1 MRKNVLPFVPFSG
14 NENLYVVKLFRES
27 KVKFLRT
34 DKQMKLNEIKGI
46 GEKTEKLFYKAG
58 VNRVEDLLAY
68 YPRYYDIFEEP
79 VLVRNLECDRTQA
92 VRASVVRE
100 VTIKKI
106 RNLQVVNGYLR
117 DDEGN
122 AIKATWFNAPYLKNK
137 LTMGSMFVFRGFVKE
152 NHGSFTI
159 EQPKIFSL
167 REYKLKMGEMQ
178 PVYPLVSGLT
188 NNVVQKS
195 VKQAFSLVR
204 PKELLPLSVRERYGL
219 EEVCTAIRDIHYPT
233 DKVRLQKARRRL
245 IFEEFFKFIYNLR
258 SLKESNEE
266 LENEHILVEPEEV
279 RKLINSLPYQLTD
292 AQKRTWEEI
301 KSDIASKKTMNR
313 LIQGDVGSG
322 KTIIAIF
329 ALITAAFNDGQGAM
343 MAPTEVLARQHYEN
357 IKELLEKNKMNVKP
371 VILVG
376 SMTAKEK
383 REVYALIESGE
394 ADIIIG
400 THALIQEKVNY
411 RNLVLVVTDEQH
423 RFGVRQREAMSA
435 KGSNPHIMV
444 MSATPIPRTLAIIMY
459 GDLDISVIDELPA
472 NRLPIA
478 NCVVGTDYRPN
489 AYDFMQK
496 QIAKGRQVYVIC
508 PTVEYSEAVEGEN
521 VIEYAEKLKRI
532 MPVSIH
538 IEYLHGRMKGA
549 EKNEI
554 INRFANNEVQILVST
569 TVVEVGVN
577 VPNATVMM
585 VENAER
591 FGLAQLHQLRG
602 RVGRGEFQSYC
613 IFINGS
619 GKKDA
624 SKRLEILCQ
633 SNDGFFVA
641 NEDLR
646 LRGPGDF
653 FGVRQSGDFEFKLG
667 DIMNDAN
674 ILKEASQA
682 VDLLES
688 GELEI
693 TEEEHKII
701 MENNVESINI

>member
-1 MRKNVLPFVPFSG
+1 MDLN
-14 NENLYVVKLFRES
+14 NL
-27 KVKFLRT
+27 
-34 DKQMKLNEIKGI
+34 KGI

-58 VNRVEDLLAY
+58 VEKVNDLLRY
-68 YPRYYDIFEEP
+68 YPRYYDVFEEP
-79 VLVRNLECDRTQA
+79 VLIRDLECDRTQA
-92 VRASVVRE
+92 IKGTVVRE
-100 VTIKKI
+100 VSVKRV
-106 RNLQVVNGYLR
+106 RNLQVVTGYLR
-117 DDEGN
+117 DERGD
-122 AIKATWFNAPYLKNK
+122 AIKATWFNSPYLKGK
-137 LTMGSMFVFRGFVKE
+137 LTIGSTFIFRGFVKE
-152 NHGSFTI
+152 NYSNFSI
-159 EQPKIFSL
+159 EQPKIFGIA
-167 REYKLKMGEMQ
+167 EYNKKKGEMQ

-188 NNVVQKS
+188 NNMVQKA
-195 VKQAFSLVR
+195 VKQALKLV
-204 PKELLPLSVRERYGL
+204 ETEEFLPEKIRNKYGL
-219 EEVCTAIRDIHYPT
+219 EGLQQAIEHIHYPT
-233 DKVRLQKARRRL
+233 DKNQLYSARKRL
-245 IFEEFFKFIYNLR
+245 IFDEFFMFIYNIR
-258 SLKESNEE
+258 NLKDKNTEIHNR
-266 LENEHILVEPEEV
+266 HILEEPKEV
-279 RKLINSLPYQLTD
+279 KTLINNLPYELTN

-301 KSDIASKKTMNR
+301 KRDISSTKVMNR

-322 KTIIAIF
+322 KTIIAFF
-329 ALITAAFNDGQGAM
+329 ALITAALNNGQGAM
-343 MAPTEVLARQHYEN
+343 MAPTEVLARQHYDNLIEL
-357 IKELLEKNKMNVKP
+357 IKEHNINVNP
-371 VILVG
+371 VVLVG

-383 REVYALIESGE
+383 REAYKVIESGD

-411 RNLVLVVTDEQH
+411 NNLTMVVTDEQH
-423 RFGVRQREAMSA
+423 RFGVRQREAISE
-435 KGSNPHIMV
+435 KGEHPHIMV

-489 AYDFMQK
+489 AYDFMTK

-532 MPVSIH
+532 MPVSVN
-538 IEYLHGRMKGA
+538 IEFLHGRMKPA

-554 INRFANNEVQILVST
+554 MDRFANNQIQILVST

-602 RVGRGEFQSYC
+602 RVGRGKYQSYC

-619 GKKDA
+619 GKKEA
-624 SKRLEILCQ
+624 LERLNILCK
-633 SNDGFFVA
+633 SNDGFLIA
-641 NEDLR
+641 NEDLK

-653 FGVRQSGDFEFKLG
+653 FGVRQSGDFEFRLG

-674 ILKEASQA
+674 ILKQASEA
-682 VDLLES
+682 V
-688 GELEI
+688 ELILNEEVEI
-693 TEEEHKII
+693 SDKQCKII
-701 MENNVESINI
+701 IEYENVSINI

>member
-1 MRKNVLPFVPFSG
+1 MDLN
-14 NENLYVVKLFRES
+14 NL
-27 KVKFLRT
+27 
-34 DKQMKLNEIKGI
+34 KGI

-58 VNRVEDLLAY
+58 IEKVNDLLRY
-68 YPRYYDIFEEP
+68 YPRYYDVFEEP
-79 VLVRNLECDRTQA
+79 VLIRDLECDRTQA
-92 VRASVVRE
+92 IKGTVVRE
-100 VTIKKI
+100 VSIKRV
-106 RNLQVVNGYLR
+106 RNLQVVTGYLR
-117 DDEGN
+117 DERGD
-122 AIKATWFNAPYLKNK
+122 AIKATWFNSPYLKGK
-137 LTMGSMFVFRGFVKE
+137 LAIGSTFIFRGFVKE
-152 NHGSFTI
+152 NYSNFSI
-159 EQPKIFSL
+159 EQPKIFGIA
-167 REYKLKMGEMQ
+167 EYNKKKGEMQ

-188 NNVVQKS
+188 NNMVQKA
-195 VKQAFSLVR
+195 VKQALKLV
-204 PKELLPLSVRERYGL
+204 ETEEFLPEKIRNKYGL
-219 EEVCTAIRDIHYPT
+219 EGLQQAIEHIHYPT
-233 DKVRLQKARRRL
+233 DKNQLYSARKRL
-245 IFEEFFKFIYNLR
+245 IFDEFFMFIYNIR
-258 SLKESNEE
+258 NLKDKNTEIHNR
-266 LENEHILVEPEEV
+266 HILEEPKEV
-279 RKLINSLPYQLTD
+279 KTLINDLPYELTN

-301 KSDIASKKTMNR
+301 KRDISSTKVMNR

-322 KTIIAIF
+322 KTIIAFF
-329 ALITAAFNDGQGAM
+329 ALITAALNNGQGAM
-343 MAPTEVLARQHYEN
+343 MAPTEVLARQHYDNLIEL
-357 IKELLEKNKMNVKP
+357 IKEHNINVNP
-371 VILVG
+371 VVLVG

-383 REVYALIESGE
+383 REAYKVIESGD

-411 RNLVLVVTDEQH
+411 NNLTMVVTDEQH
-423 RFGVRQREAMSA
+423 RFGVRQREAISE
-435 KGSNPHIMV
+435 KGEHPHIMV

-489 AYDFMQK
+489 AYDFMTK

-532 MPVSIH
+532 MPVSVN
-538 IEYLHGRMKGA
+538 IEFLHGRMKPA

-554 INRFANNEVQILVST
+554 MDRFANNQIQILVST

-602 RVGRGEFQSYC
+602 RVGRGKYQSYC

-619 GKKDA
+619 GKKEA
-624 SKRLEILCQ
+624 LERLNILCK
-633 SNDGFFVA
+633 SNDGFLIA
-641 NEDLR
+641 NEDLK

-653 FGVRQSGDFEFKLG
+653 FGVRQSGDFEFRLG

-674 ILKEASQA
+674 ILKQASEAA
-682 VDLLES
+682 
-688 GELEI
+688 ELILNEEVEI
-693 TEEEHKII
+693 SDKQRKII
-701 MENNVESINI
+701 IEYENDSINI

>member
-1 MRKNVLPFVPFSG
+1 MDLN
-14 NENLYVVKLFRES
+14 NL
-27 KVKFLRT
+27 
-34 DKQMKLNEIKGI
+34 KGI

-58 VNRVEDLLAY
+58 IEKVNDLLRY
-68 YPRYYDIFEEP
+68 YPRYYDVFEEP
-79 VLVRNLECDRTQA
+79 VLIRNLECDRTQA
-92 VRASVVRE
+92 IKGTVVRE
-100 VTIKKI
+100 VSVKRV
-106 RNLQVVNGYLR
+106 RNLQVVTGYLR
-117 DDEGN
+117 DERGD
-122 AIKATWFNAPYLKNK
+122 AIKATWFNSPYLKGK
-137 LTMGSMFVFRGFVKE
+137 LTIGSTFIFRGFVKE
-152 NHGSFTI
+152 NYSNFSI
-159 EQPKIFSL
+159 EQPKIFGIA
-167 REYKLKMGEMQ
+167 EYNKKKGEMQ

-188 NNVVQKS
+188 NNMVQKA
-195 VKQAFSLVR
+195 VKQALKLV
-204 PKELLPLSVRERYGL
+204 ETEEFLPEKIRNKYGL
-219 EEVCTAIRDIHYPT
+219 EGLQQAIEHIHYPT
-233 DKVRLQKARRRL
+233 DKNQLYSARKRL
-245 IFEEFFKFIYNLR
+245 IFDEFFMFIYNIR
-258 SLKESNEE
+258 NLKDKNTEIHNR
-266 LENEHILVEPEEV
+266 HILEEPKEV
-279 RKLINSLPYQLTD
+279 KTLINNLPYELTN

-301 KSDIASKKTMNR
+301 KRDISSTKVMNR

-322 KTIIAIF
+322 KTIIAFF
-329 ALITAAFNDGQGAM
+329 ALITAALNNGQGAM
-343 MAPTEVLARQHYEN
+343 MAPTEVLARQHYDNLIEL
-357 IKELLEKNKMNVKP
+357 IKEHNINVNP
-371 VILVG
+371 VVLVG

-383 REVYALIESGE
+383 REAYKVIESGD

-411 RNLVLVVTDEQH
+411 NNLTMVVTDEQH
-423 RFGVRQREAMSA
+423 RFGVRQREAISE
-435 KGSNPHIMV
+435 KGEHPHIMV

-489 AYDFMQK
+489 AYDFMTK

-532 MPVSIH
+532 MPVSVN
-538 IEYLHGRMKGA
+538 IEFLHGRMKPA

-554 INRFANNEVQILVST
+554 MDRFANNQIQILVST

-602 RVGRGEFQSYC
+602 RVGRGKYQSYC

-619 GKKDA
+619 GKKEA
-624 SKRLEILCQ
+624 LERLNILCK
-633 SNDGFFVA
+633 SNDGFLIA
-641 NEDLR
+641 NEDLK

-653 FGVRQSGDFEFKLG
+653 FGVRQSGDFEFRLG

-674 ILKEASQA
+674 ILKQASEA
-682 VDLLES
+682 V
-688 GELEI
+688 ELILNEEVEI
-693 TEEEHKII
+693 SDKQRKII
-701 MENNVESINI
+701 IEYENDSINI

>member
-1 MRKNVLPFVPFSG
+1 MDLN
-14 NENLYVVKLFRES
+14 NL
-27 KVKFLRT
+27 
-34 DKQMKLNEIKGI
+34 KGI

-58 VNRVEDLLAY
+58 IEKVNDLLRY
-68 YPRYYDIFEEP
+68 YPRYYDVFEEP
-79 VLVRNLECDRTQA
+79 VLIRDLECDRTQA
-92 VRASVVRE
+92 IKGTVVRE
-100 VTIKKI
+100 VSVKRV
-106 RNLQVVNGYLR
+106 RNLQVVTGYLR
-117 DDEGN
+117 DERGD
-122 AIKATWFNAPYLKNK
+122 AIKATWFNSPYLKGK
-137 LTMGSMFVFRGFVKE
+137 LTIGSTFIFRGFVKE
-152 NHGSFTI
+152 NYSNFSI
-159 EQPKIFSL
+159 EQPKIFGIA
-167 REYKLKMGEMQ
+167 EYNKKKGEMQ

-188 NNVVQKS
+188 NNMVQKA
-195 VKQAFSLVR
+195 VKQAFKLV
-204 PKELLPLSVRERYGL
+204 ETEEFLPEKIRNKYGL
-219 EEVCTAIRDIHYPT
+219 EGLQQAIEHIHYPT
-233 DKVRLQKARRRL
+233 DKNQLYSARKRL
-245 IFEEFFKFIYNLR
+245 IFDEFFMFIYNIR
-258 SLKESNEE
+258 NLKDKNTEIHNR
-266 LENEHILVEPEEV
+266 HILEEPKEV
-279 RKLINSLPYQLTD
+279 KTLINDLPYELTN

-301 KSDIASKKTMNR
+301 KRDISSTKVMNR

-322 KTIIAIF
+322 KTIIAFF
-329 ALITAAFNDGQGAM
+329 ALITAALNNGQGAM
-343 MAPTEVLARQHYEN
+343 MAPTEVLARQHYDNLIEL
-357 IKELLEKNKMNVKP
+357 IKEHNINVNP
-371 VILVG
+371 VVLVG

-383 REVYALIESGE
+383 REAYKVIESGD

-411 RNLVLVVTDEQH
+411 NNLTMVVTDEQH
-423 RFGVRQREAMSA
+423 RFGVRQREAISE
-435 KGSNPHIMV
+435 KGEHPHIMV

-489 AYDFMQK
+489 AYDFMTK

-532 MPVSIH
+532 MPVSVN
-538 IEYLHGRMKGA
+538 IEFLHGRMKPA

-554 INRFANNEVQILVST
+554 MDRFANNQIQILVST

-602 RVGRGEFQSYC
+602 RVGRGKYQSYC

-619 GKKDA
+619 GKKEA
-624 SKRLEILCQ
+624 LERLNILCK
-633 SNDGFFVA
+633 SNDGFLIA
-641 NEDLR
+641 NEDLK

-653 FGVRQSGDFEFKLG
+653 FGVRQSGDFEFRLG

-674 ILKEASQA
+674 ILKQASEA
-682 VDLLES
+682 V
-688 GELEI
+688 ELILNEEVEI
-693 TEEEHKII
+693 SDKQCKII
-701 MENNVESINI
+701 IEYENDSINI

>member
-1 MRKNVLPFVPFSG
+1 MDLN
-14 NENLYVVKLFRES
+14 NL
-27 KVKFLRT
+27 
-34 DKQMKLNEIKGI
+34 KGI

-58 VNRVEDLLAY
+58 VEKVNDLLRY
-68 YPRYYDIFEEP
+68 YPRYYDVFEEP
-79 VLVRNLECDRTQA
+79 VLIRDLECDRTQA
-92 VRASVVRE
+92 IKGTVVRE
-100 VTIKKI
+100 VSVKRV
-106 RNLQVVNGYLR
+106 RNLQVVTGYLR
-117 DDEGN
+117 DERGD
-122 AIKATWFNAPYLKNK
+122 AIKATWFNSPYLKGK
-137 LTMGSMFVFRGFVKE
+137 LTIGSTFIFRGFVKE
-152 NHGSFTI
+152 NYSNFSI
-159 EQPKIFSL
+159 EQPKIFGIA
-167 REYKLKMGEMQ
+167 EYNKKKGEMQ

-188 NNVVQKS
+188 NNMVQKA
-195 VKQAFSLVR
+195 VKQALKLV
-204 PKELLPLSVRERYGL
+204 ETEEFLPEKIRNKYGL
-219 EEVCTAIRDIHYPT
+219 EGLQQAIEHIHYPT
-233 DKVRLQKARRRL
+233 DKNQLYSARKRL
-245 IFEEFFKFIYNLR
+245 IFDEFFMFIYNIR
-258 SLKESNEE
+258 NLKDKNTEIHNR
-266 LENEHILVEPEEV
+266 HILVEPKEV
-279 RKLINSLPYQLTD
+279 KTLINNLPYELTN

-301 KSDIASKKTMNR
+301 KRDISSTKVMNR

-322 KTIIAIF
+322 KTIIAFF
-329 ALITAAFNDGQGAM
+329 ALITAALNNGQGAM
-343 MAPTEVLARQHYEN
+343 MAPTEVLARQHYDNLIEL
-357 IKELLEKNKMNVKP
+357 IKEHNINVNP
-371 VILVG
+371 VVLVG

-383 REVYALIESGE
+383 RDAYKVIKSGD

-411 RNLVLVVTDEQH
+411 NNLTLVVTDEQH
-423 RFGVRQREAMSA
+423 RFGVRQREAISE
-435 KGSNPHIMV
+435 KGEHPHIMV

-489 AYDFMQK
+489 AYDFMTK

-532 MPVSIH
+532 MPVSVN
-538 IEYLHGRMKGA
+538 IEFLHGRMKPA

-554 INRFANNEVQILVST
+554 MDRFANNQIQILVST

-602 RVGRGEFQSYC
+602 RVGRGKYQSYC

-619 GKKDA
+619 GKKEA
-624 SKRLEILCQ
+624 LERLNILCK
-633 SNDGFFVA
+633 SNDGFLIA
-641 NEDLR
+641 NEDLK

-653 FGVRQSGDFEFKLG
+653 FGVRQSGDFEFRLG

-674 ILKEASQA
+674 ILKQASEA
-682 VDLLES
+682 V
-688 GELEI
+688 ELILNEEVEI
-693 TEEEHKII
+693 SDKQRKII
-701 MENNVESINI
+701 IEYENDSINI

>member
-1 MRKNVLPFVPFSG
+1 MDLN
-14 NENLYVVKLFRES
+14 NL
-27 KVKFLRT
+27 
-34 DKQMKLNEIKGI
+34 KGI

-58 VNRVEDLLAY
+58 IEKVNDLLRY
-68 YPRYYDIFEEP
+68 YPRYYDVFEEP
-79 VLVRNLECDRTQA
+79 VLIRDLECDRTQA
-92 VRASVVRE
+92 IKGTVVRE
-100 VTIKKI
+100 VSVKRV
-106 RNLQVVNGYLR
+106 RNLQVVTGYLR
-117 DDEGN
+117 DERGD
-122 AIKATWFNAPYLKNK
+122 AIKATWFNSPYLKGK
-137 LTMGSMFVFRGFVKE
+137 LTIGSTFIFRGFVKE
-152 NHGSFTI
+152 NYSNFSI
-159 EQPKIFSL
+159 EQPKIFGIA
-167 REYKLKMGEMQ
+167 EYNKKKGEMQ

-188 NNVVQKS
+188 NNMVQKA
-195 VKQAFSLVR
+195 VKQALKLV
-204 PKELLPLSVRERYGL
+204 ETEEFLPEKIRNKYGL
-219 EEVCTAIRDIHYPT
+219 EGLQQAIEHIHYPT
-233 DKVRLQKARRRL
+233 DKNQLYSARKRL
-245 IFEEFFKFIYNLR
+245 IFDEFFMFIYNIR
-258 SLKESNEE
+258 NLKDKNTEIHNR
-266 LENEHILVEPEEV
+266 HILEEPKEV
-279 RKLINSLPYQLTD
+279 KTLINDLPYELTN

-301 KSDIASKKTMNR
+301 KRDISSTKVMNR

-322 KTIIAIF
+322 KTIIAFF
-329 ALITAAFNDGQGAM
+329 ALITAALNNGQGAM
-343 MAPTEVLARQHYEN
+343 MAPTEVLARQHYDNLIEL
-357 IKELLEKNKMNVKP
+357 IKEHNINVNP
-371 VILVG
+371 VVLVG

-383 REVYALIESGE
+383 REAYKVIESGD

-411 RNLVLVVTDEQH
+411 NNLTMVVTDEQH
-423 RFGVRQREAMSA
+423 RFGVRQREAISE
-435 KGSNPHIMV
+435 KGEHPHIMV

-489 AYDFMQK
+489 AYDFMTK

-532 MPVSIH
+532 MPVSVN
-538 IEYLHGRMKGA
+538 IEFLHGRMKPA

-554 INRFANNEVQILVST
+554 MDRFANNQIQILVST

-602 RVGRGEFQSYC
+602 RVGRGKYQSYC

-619 GKKDA
+619 GKKEA
-624 SKRLEILCQ
+624 LERLNILCK
-633 SNDGFFVA
+633 SNDGFLIA
-641 NEDLR
+641 NEDLK

-653 FGVRQSGDFEFKLG
+653 FGVRQSGDFEFRLG

-674 ILKEASQA
+674 ILKQASEA
-682 VDLLES
+682 V
-688 GELEI
+688 ELILNEEVEI
-693 TEEEHKII
+693 SDKQCKII
-701 MENNVESINI
+701 IEYENDSINI

>member
-1 MRKNVLPFVPFSG
+1 MDLN
-14 NENLYVVKLFRES
+14 NL
-27 KVKFLRT
+27 
-34 DKQMKLNEIKGI
+34 KGI

-58 VNRVEDLLAY
+58 IEKVNDLLRY
-68 YPRYYDIFEEP
+68 YPRYYDVFEEP
-79 VLVRNLECDRTQA
+79 VLIRDLECDRTQA
-92 VRASVVRE
+92 IKGTVVRE
-100 VTIKKI
+100 VSVKRV
-106 RNLQVVNGYLR
+106 RNLQVVTGYLR
-117 DDEGN
+117 DERGD
-122 AIKATWFNAPYLKNK
+122 AIKATWFNSPYLKGK
-137 LTMGSMFVFRGFVKE
+137 LKIGSTFIFRGFVKE
-152 NHGSFTI
+152 NYSNFSI
-159 EQPKIFSL
+159 EQPKIFGIA
-167 REYKLKMGEMQ
+167 EYNKKKGEMQ

-188 NNVVQKS
+188 NNMVQKA
-195 VKQAFSLVR
+195 VKQALKLV
-204 PKELLPLSVRERYGL
+204 ETEEFLPEKIRNKYGL
-219 EEVCTAIRDIHYPT
+219 EGLQQAIEHIHYPT
-233 DKVRLQKARRRL
+233 DKNQLYSARKRL
-245 IFEEFFKFIYNLR
+245 IFDEFFMFIYNIR
-258 SLKESNEE
+258 NLKDKNTEIHNR
-266 LENEHILVEPEEV
+266 HILEEPKEV
-279 RKLINSLPYQLTD
+279 KTLINNLPYELTN

-301 KSDIASKKTMNR
+301 KRDISSTKVMNR

-322 KTIIAIF
+322 KTIIAFF
-329 ALITAAFNDGQGAM
+329 ALITAALNNGQGAM
-343 MAPTEVLARQHYEN
+343 MAPTEVLARQHYDNLIEL
-357 IKELLEKNKMNVKP
+357 IKEHNINVNP
-371 VILVG
+371 VVLVG

-383 REVYALIESGE
+383 REAYKVIESGD

-411 RNLVLVVTDEQH
+411 NNLTMVVTDEQH
-423 RFGVRQREAMSA
+423 RFGVRQREAISE
-435 KGSNPHIMV
+435 KGEHPHIMV

-489 AYDFMQK
+489 AYDFMTK

-532 MPVSIH
+532 MPVSVN
-538 IEYLHGRMKGA
+538 IEFLHGRMKPA

-554 INRFANNEVQILVST
+554 MDRFANNQIQILVST

-602 RVGRGEFQSYC
+602 RVGRGKYQSYC

-619 GKKDA
+619 GKKEA
-624 SKRLEILCQ
+624 LERLNILCK
-633 SNDGFFVA
+633 SNDGFLIA
-641 NEDLR
+641 NEDLK

-653 FGVRQSGDFEFKLG
+653 FGVRQSGDFEFRLG

-674 ILKEASQA
+674 ILKQASEA
-682 VDLLES
+682 V
-688 GELEI
+688 ELILNEEVEI
-693 TEEEHKII
+693 SDKQRKII
-701 MENNVESINI
+701 IEYENDSINI

>member
-1 MRKNVLPFVPFSG
+1 MDLN
-14 NENLYVVKLFRES
+14 NL
-27 KVKFLRT
+27 
-34 DKQMKLNEIKGI
+34 KGI

-58 VNRVEDLLAY
+58 IEKVNDLLRY
-68 YPRYYDIFEEP
+68 YPRYYDVFEEP
-79 VLVRNLECDRTQA
+79 VLIRDLECDRTQA
-92 VRASVVRE
+92 IKGTVVRE
-100 VTIKKI
+100 VSIKRV
-106 RNLQVVNGYLR
+106 RNLQVVTGYLR
-117 DDEGN
+117 DERGD
-122 AIKATWFNAPYLKNK
+122 AIKATWFNSPYLKGK
-137 LTMGSMFVFRGFVKE
+137 LTIGSTFIFRGFVKE
-152 NHGSFTI
+152 NYSNFSI
-159 EQPKIFSL
+159 EQPKIFGIA
-167 REYKLKMGEMQ
+167 EYNKKKGEMQ

-188 NNVVQKS
+188 NNMVQKA
-195 VKQAFSLVR
+195 VKQALKLVETEEFLPEKIRNKYSL
-204 PKELLPLSVRERYGL
+204 EGL
-219 EEVCTAIRDIHYPT
+219 QQAIEHIHYPT
-233 DKVRLQKARRRL
+233 DKNQLYSARKRL
-245 IFEEFFKFIYNLR
+245 IFDEFFMFIYNIR
-258 SLKESNEE
+258 NLKDKNTEIHNR
-266 LENEHILVEPEEV
+266 HILEEPKEV
-279 RKLINSLPYQLTD
+279 KTLINNLPYELTN

-301 KSDIASKKTMNR
+301 KRDISSTKVMNR

-322 KTIIAIF
+322 KTIIAFF
-329 ALITAAFNDGQGAM
+329 ALITAALNNGQGAM
-343 MAPTEVLARQHYEN
+343 MAPTEVLARQHYDNLIEL
-357 IKELLEKNKMNVKP
+357 IKEHNINVNP
-371 VILVG
+371 VVLVG

-383 REVYALIESGE
+383 REAYKVIESGD

-411 RNLVLVVTDEQH
+411 NNLTMVVTDEQH
-423 RFGVRQREAMSA
+423 RFGVRQREAISE
-435 KGSNPHIMV
+435 KGERPHIMV

-489 AYDFMQK
+489 AYDFMTK

-532 MPVSIH
+532 MPVSVN
-538 IEYLHGRMKGA
+538 IEFLHGRMKPA

-554 INRFANNEVQILVST
+554 MDRFANNQIQILVST

-602 RVGRGEFQSYC
+602 RVGRGKYQSYC

-619 GKKDA
+619 GKKEA
-624 SKRLEILCQ
+624 LERLNILCK
-633 SNDGFFVA
+633 SNDGFLIA
-641 NEDLR
+641 NEDLK

-653 FGVRQSGDFEFKLG
+653 FGVRQSGDFEFRLG

-674 ILKEASQA
+674 ILKQASEA
-682 VDLLES
+682 V
-688 GELEI
+688 ELILNEEVEI
-693 TEEEHKII
+693 SDKQRKII
-701 MENNVESINI
+701 IEYENDSINI

>member
-1 MRKNVLPFVPFSG
+1 MDLN
-14 NENLYVVKLFRES
+14 NL
-27 KVKFLRT
+27 
-34 DKQMKLNEIKGI
+34 KGI

-58 VNRVEDLLAY
+58 VEKVNDLLRY
-68 YPRYYDIFEEP
+68 YPRYYDVFEEP
-79 VLVRNLECDRTQA
+79 VLIRDLECDRTQA
-92 VRASVVRE
+92 IKGTVVRE
-100 VTIKKI
+100 VSVKRV
-106 RNLQVVNGYLR
+106 RNLQVVTGYLR
-117 DDEGN
+117 DERGD
-122 AIKATWFNAPYLKNK
+122 AIKATWFNSPYLKGK
-137 LTMGSMFVFRGFVKE
+137 LTIGSTFIFRGFVKE
-152 NHGSFTI
+152 NYSNFSI
-159 EQPKIFSL
+159 EQPKIFGIA
-167 REYKLKMGEMQ
+167 EYNKKKGEMQ

-188 NNVVQKS
+188 NNVVQKA
-195 VKQAFSLVR
+195 VKQALKLV
-204 PKELLPLSVRERYGL
+204 ETEEFLPEKIRNKYGL
-219 EEVCTAIRDIHYPT
+219 EGLQQAIEYIHYPT
-233 DKVRLQKARRRL
+233 DKNQLYSARKRL
-245 IFEEFFKFIYNLR
+245 IFDEFFMFIYNIR
-258 SLKESNEE
+258 NLKDKNTEIHNR
-266 LENEHILVEPEEV
+266 HILEEPKEV
-279 RKLINSLPYQLTD
+279 KTLINDLPYELTN

-301 KSDIASKKTMNR
+301 KRDISSTKVMNR

-322 KTIIAIF
+322 KTIIAFF
-329 ALITAAFNDGQGAM
+329 ALITAALNNGQGAM
-343 MAPTEVLARQHYEN
+343 MAPTEVLARQHYDNLIEL
-357 IKELLEKNKMNVKP
+357 IKEHNINVNP
-371 VILVG
+371 VVLVG

-383 REVYALIESGE
+383 REAYKVIESGD

-411 RNLVLVVTDEQH
+411 NNLTMVVTDEQH
-423 RFGVRQREAMSA
+423 RFGVRQREAISE
-435 KGSNPHIMV
+435 KGEHPHIMV

-489 AYDFMQK
+489 AYDFMTK

-532 MPVSIH
+532 MPVSVN
-538 IEYLHGRMKGA
+538 IEFLHGRMKPA

-554 INRFANNEVQILVST
+554 MDRFANNQIQILVST

-602 RVGRGEFQSYC
+602 RVGRGKYQSYC

-619 GKKDA
+619 GKKEA
-624 SKRLEILCQ
+624 LERLNILCK
-633 SNDGFFVA
+633 SNDGSLIA
-641 NEDLR
+641 NEDLK

-653 FGVRQSGDFEFKLG
+653 FGVRQSGDFEFRLG

-674 ILKEASQA
+674 ILKQASEA
-682 VDLLES
+682 V
-688 GELEI
+688 ELILNEEVEI
-693 TEEEHKII
+693 SDKQRKII
-701 MENNVESINI
+701 IEYENDSINI

>member
-1 MRKNVLPFVPFSG
+1 MDLN
-14 NENLYVVKLFRES
+14 NL
-27 KVKFLRT
+27 KV
-34 DKQMKLNEIKGI
+34 I

-58 VNRVEDLLAY
+58 VEKVNDLLRY
-68 YPRYYDIFEEP
+68 YPRYYDVFEEP
-79 VLVRNLECDRTQA
+79 VLIRDLECDRTQA
-92 VRASVVRE
+92 IKGTVVRE
-100 VTIKKI
+100 VSVKRV
-106 RNLQVVNGYLR
+106 RNLQVVTGYLR
-117 DDEGN
+117 DERGD
-122 AIKATWFNAPYLKNK
+122 AIKATWFNSPYLKGK
-137 LTMGSMFVFRGFVKE
+137 LTIGSTFIFRGFVKE
-152 NHGSFTI
+152 NYSNFSI
-159 EQPKIFSL
+159 EQPKIFGIA
-167 REYKLKMGEMQ
+167 EYNKKKGEMQ

-188 NNVVQKS
+188 NNMVQKA
-195 VKQAFSLVR
+195 VKQALKLV
-204 PKELLPLSVRERYGL
+204 ETEEFLPEKIRNKYGL
-219 EEVCTAIRDIHYPT
+219 EGLQQAIEHIHYPT
-233 DKVRLQKARRRL
+233 DKNQLYSARKRL
-245 IFEEFFKFIYNLR
+245 IFDEFFMFIYNIR
-258 SLKESNEE
+258 NLKDKNTEIHNR
-266 LENEHILVEPEEV
+266 HILVEPKEV
-279 RKLINSLPYQLTD
+279 KTLINNLPYELTN

-301 KSDIASKKTMNR
+301 KRDISSTKVMNR

-322 KTIIAIF
+322 KTIIAFF
-329 ALITAAFNDGQGAM
+329 ALITAALNNGQGAM
-343 MAPTEVLARQHYEN
+343 MAPTEVLARQHYDNLIEL
-357 IKELLEKNKMNVKP
+357 IKEHNINVNP
-371 VILVG
+371 VVLVG

-383 REVYALIESGE
+383 REAYKVIESGD

-411 RNLVLVVTDEQH
+411 NNLTMVVTDEQH
-423 RFGVRQREAMSA
+423 RFGVRQREAISE
-435 KGSNPHIMV
+435 KGEHPHIMV

-489 AYDFMQK
+489 AYDFMTK

-532 MPVSIH
+532 MPVSVN
-538 IEYLHGRMKGA
+538 IEFLHGRMKPA

-554 INRFANNEVQILVST
+554 MDRFANNQIQILVST

-602 RVGRGEFQSYC
+602 RVGRGKYQSYC

-619 GKKDA
+619 GKKEA
-624 SKRLEILCQ
+624 LERLNILCK
-633 SNDGFFVA
+633 SNDGFLIA
-641 NEDLR
+641 NEDLK

-653 FGVRQSGDFEFKLG
+653 FGVRQSGDFEFRLG

-674 ILKEASQA
+674 ILKQAS
-682 VDLLES
+682 ES
-688 GELEI
+688 VELILNEEVEI
-693 TEEEHKII
+693 SDKQRKII
-701 MENNVESINI
+701 IEYENDSINI

>member
-1 MRKNVLPFVPFSG
+1 MDLN
-14 NENLYVVKLFRES
+14 NL
-27 KVKFLRT
+27 
-34 DKQMKLNEIKGI
+34 KGI

-58 VNRVEDLLAY
+58 IEKVNDLLRY
-68 YPRYYDIFEEP
+68 YPRYYDVFEEP
-79 VLVRNLECDRTQA
+79 VLIRDLECDRTQA
-92 VRASVVRE
+92 IKGTVVRE
-100 VTIKKI
+100 VSVKRV
-106 RNLQVVNGYLR
+106 RNLQVVTGYLR
-117 DDEGN
+117 DERGD
-122 AIKATWFNAPYLKNK
+122 AIKATWFNSPYLKGK
-137 LTMGSMFVFRGFVKE
+137 LTIGSTFIFRGFVKE
-152 NHGSFTI
+152 NYSNFSI
-159 EQPKIFSL
+159 EQPKIFGIA
-167 REYKLKMGEMQ
+167 EYNKKKGEMQ

-188 NNVVQKS
+188 NNMVQKA
-195 VKQAFSLVR
+195 VKQALKLV
-204 PKELLPLSVRERYGL
+204 ETEEFLPEKIRNKYGVEGL
-219 EEVCTAIRDIHYPT
+219 QQAIEHIHYPT
-233 DKVRLQKARRRL
+233 DKNQLYSARKRL
-245 IFEEFFKFIYNLR
+245 IFDEFFMFIYNIR
-258 SLKESNEE
+258 NLKDKNTEIHNR
-266 LENEHILVEPEEV
+266 HILEEPKEV
-279 RKLINSLPYQLTD
+279 KTLINDLPYELTN

-301 KSDIASKKTMNR
+301 KRDISSTKVMNR

-322 KTIIAIF
+322 KTIIAFF
-329 ALITAAFNDGQGAM
+329 ALITAALNNGQGAM
-343 MAPTEVLARQHYEN
+343 MAPTEVLARQHYDNLIEL
-357 IKELLEKNKMNVKP
+357 IKEHNINVNP
-371 VILVG
+371 VVLVG

-383 REVYALIESGE
+383 REAYKVIESGD

-411 RNLVLVVTDEQH
+411 NNLTMVVTDEQH
-423 RFGVRQREAMSA
+423 RFGVRQREAISE
-435 KGSNPHIMV
+435 KGEHPHIMV

-489 AYDFMQK
+489 AYDFMTK

-532 MPVSIH
+532 MPVSVN
-538 IEYLHGRMKGA
+538 IEFLHGRMKPA

-554 INRFANNEVQILVST
+554 MDRFANNQIQILVST

-602 RVGRGEFQSYC
+602 RVGRGKYQSYC

-619 GKKDA
+619 GKKEA
-624 SKRLEILCQ
+624 LERLNILCK
-633 SNDGFFVA
+633 SNDGFLIA
-641 NEDLR
+641 NEDLK

-653 FGVRQSGDFEFKLG
+653 FGVRQSGDFEFRLG

-674 ILKEASQA
+674 ILKQASEA
-682 VDLLES
+682 V
-688 GELEI
+688 ELILNEEVEI
-693 TEEEHKII
+693 SDKQRKII
-701 MENNVESINI
+701 IEYENDSINI

>member
-1 MRKNVLPFVPFSG
+1 MDLN
-14 NENLYVVKLFRES
+14 NL
-27 KVKFLRT
+27 
-34 DKQMKLNEIKGI
+34 KGI

-58 VNRVEDLLAY
+58 VEKVNDLLRY
-68 YPRYYDIFEEP
+68 YPRYYDVFEEP
-79 VLVRNLECDRTQA
+79 VLIRDLECDRTQA
-92 VRASVVRE
+92 IKGTVVRE
-100 VTIKKI
+100 VSVKRV
-106 RNLQVVNGYLR
+106 RNLQVVTGYLR
-117 DDEGN
+117 DERGD
-122 AIKATWFNAPYLKNK
+122 AIKATWFNSPYLKGK
-137 LTMGSMFVFRGFVKE
+137 LTIGSTFIFRGFVKE
-152 NHGSFTI
+152 NYSNFSI
-159 EQPKIFSL
+159 EQPKIFGIA
-167 REYKLKMGEMQ
+167 EYNKKKGEMQ

-188 NNVVQKS
+188 NNMVQKA
-195 VKQAFSLVR
+195 VKQALKLV
-204 PKELLPLSVRERYGL
+204 ETEEFLPEKIRNKYGL
-219 EEVCTAIRDIHYPT
+219 EGLQQAIEHIHYPT
-233 DKVRLQKARRRL
+233 DKNQLYSARKRL
-245 IFEEFFKFIYNLR
+245 IFDEFFMFIYNIR
-258 SLKESNEE
+258 NLKDKNTEIHNR
-266 LENEHILVEPEEV
+266 HILEEPKEV
-279 RKLINSLPYQLTD
+279 KTLINNLPYELTN

-301 KSDIASKKTMNR
+301 KRDISSTKVMNR

-322 KTIIAIF
+322 KTIIAFF
-329 ALITAAFNDGQGAM
+329 ALITAALNNGQGAM
-343 MAPTEVLARQHYEN
+343 MAPTEVLARQHYDNLIEL
-357 IKELLEKNKMNVKP
+357 IKEHNINVNP
-371 VILVG
+371 VVLVG

-383 REVYALIESGE
+383 REAYKVIESWD

-411 RNLVLVVTDEQH
+411 NNLTMVVTDEQH
-423 RFGVRQREAMSA
+423 RFGVRQREAISE
-435 KGSNPHIMV
+435 KGEHPHIMV

-489 AYDFMQK
+489 AYDFMTK

-532 MPVSIH
+532 MPVSVN
-538 IEYLHGRMKGA
+538 IEFLHGRMKPA

-554 INRFANNEVQILVST
+554 MDRFANNQIQILVST

-602 RVGRGEFQSYC
+602 RVGRGKYQSYC

-619 GKKDA
+619 GKKEA
-624 SKRLEILCQ
+624 LERLNILCK
-633 SNDGFFVA
+633 SNDGFLIA
-641 NEDLR
+641 NEDLK

-653 FGVRQSGDFEFKLG
+653 FGVRQSGDFEFRLG

-674 ILKEASQA
+674 ILKQASEA
-682 VDLLES
+682 V
-688 GELEI
+688 ELILNEEVEI
-693 TEEEHKII
+693 SDKQRKII
-701 MENNVESINI
+701 IEYENDSINI

>member
-1 MRKNVLPFVPFSG
+1 MDLN
-14 NENLYVVKLFRES
+14 NL
-27 KVKFLRT
+27 
-34 DKQMKLNEIKGI
+34 KGI

-58 VNRVEDLLAY
+58 IEKVNDLLRY
-68 YPRYYDIFEEP
+68 YPRYYDVFEEP
-79 VLVRNLECDRTQA
+79 VLIRDLECDRTQA
-92 VRASVVRE
+92 IKGTVVRE
-100 VTIKKI
+100 VSVKRV
-106 RNLQVVNGYLR
+106 RNLQVVTGYLR
-117 DDEGN
+117 DERGD
-122 AIKATWFNAPYLKNK
+122 AIKATWFNSPYLKGK
-137 LTMGSMFVFRGFVKE
+137 LTIGSTFIFRGFVKE
-152 NHGSFTI
+152 NYSNFSI
-159 EQPKIFSL
+159 EQPKIFGIA
-167 REYKLKMGEMQ
+167 EYNKKKGEMQ

-188 NNVVQKS
+188 NNMVQKA
-195 VKQAFSLVR
+195 VKQALKLV
-204 PKELLPLSVRERYGL
+204 ETEEFLPEKIRNKYGL
-219 EEVCTAIRDIHYPT
+219 EGLQQAIEHIHYPT
-233 DKVRLQKARRRL
+233 DKNQLYSARKRL
-245 IFEEFFKFIYNLR
+245 IFDEFFMFIYNIR
-258 SLKESNEE
+258 NLKDKNTEIHNR
-266 LENEHILVEPEEV
+266 HILEEPKEV
-279 RKLINSLPYQLTD
+279 KTLINDLPYELTN

-301 KSDIASKKTMNR
+301 KRDISSTKVMNR

-322 KTIIAIF
+322 KTIIAFF
-329 ALITAAFNDGQGAM
+329 ALITAALNNGQGAM
-343 MAPTEVLARQHYEN
+343 MAPTEVLARQHYDDLIEL
-357 IKELLEKNKMNVKP
+357 IKEHNINVNP
-371 VILVG
+371 VVLVG

-383 REVYALIESGE
+383 REAYKVIESGD

-411 RNLVLVVTDEQH
+411 NNLTMVVTDEQH
-423 RFGVRQREAMSA
+423 RFGVRQREAISE
-435 KGSNPHIMV
+435 KGEHPHIMV

-489 AYDFMQK
+489 AYDFMTK

-532 MPVSIH
+532 MPVSVN
-538 IEYLHGRMKGA
+538 IEFLHGRMKPA

-554 INRFANNEVQILVST
+554 MDRFANNQIQILVST

-602 RVGRGEFQSYC
+602 RVGRGKYQSYC

-619 GKKDA
+619 GKKEA
-624 SKRLEILCQ
+624 LERLNILCK
-633 SNDGFFVA
+633 SNDGFLIA
-641 NEDLR
+641 NEDLK

-653 FGVRQSGDFEFKLG
+653 FGVRQSGDFEFRLG

-674 ILKEASQA
+674 ILKQASEA
-682 VDLLES
+682 V
-688 GELEI
+688 ELILNEEVEI
-693 TEEEHKII
+693 SDKQRKII
-701 MENNVESINI
+701 IEYENDSINI

>member
-1 MRKNVLPFVPFSG
+1 MDLN
-14 NENLYVVKLFRES
+14 NL
-27 KVKFLRT
+27 
-34 DKQMKLNEIKGI
+34 KGI

-58 VNRVEDLLAY
+58 IEKVNDLLRY
-68 YPRYYDIFEEP
+68 YPRYYDVFEEP
-79 VLVRNLECDRTQA
+79 VLIRDLECDRTQA
-92 VRASVVRE
+92 IKGTVVRE
-100 VTIKKI
+100 VSVKRV
-106 RNLQVVNGYLR
+106 RNLQVVTGYLR
-117 DDEGN
+117 DERGD
-122 AIKATWFNAPYLKNK
+122 AIKATWFNSPYLKGK
-137 LTMGSMFVFRGFVKE
+137 LTIGSTFIFRGFVKE
-152 NHGSFTI
+152 NYSNFSI
-159 EQPKIFSL
+159 EQPKIFGIA
-167 REYKLKMGEMQ
+167 EYNKKKGEMQ

-188 NNVVQKS
+188 NNMVQKA
-195 VKQAFSLVR
+195 VKQALKLV
-204 PKELLPLSVRERYGL
+204 ETEEFLPEKIRNKYGL
-219 EEVCTAIRDIHYPT
+219 EGLQQAIEHIHYPT
-233 DKVRLQKARRRL
+233 DKNQLYSARKRL
-245 IFEEFFKFIYNLR
+245 IFDEFFMFIYNIR
-258 SLKESNEE
+258 NLKDKNTEIHNR
-266 LENEHILVEPEEV
+266 HILEEPKEV
-279 RKLINSLPYQLTD
+279 KTLINNLPYELTN

-301 KSDIASKKTMNR
+301 KRDISSTKVMNR

-322 KTIIAIF
+322 KTIIAFF
-329 ALITAAFNDGQGAM
+329 ALITAALNNGQGAM
-343 MAPTEVLARQHYEN
+343 MAPTEVLARQHYDNLIEL
-357 IKELLEKNKMNVKP
+357 IKEHNINVNP
-371 VILVG
+371 VVLVG

-383 REVYALIESGE
+383 REAYKVIESGD

-411 RNLVLVVTDEQH
+411 NNLTMVVTDEQH
-423 RFGVRQREAMSA
+423 RFGVRQREAISE
-435 KGSNPHIMV
+435 KGEHPHIMV

-489 AYDFMQK
+489 AYDFITK

-532 MPVSIH
+532 MPVSVN
-538 IEYLHGRMKGA
+538 IEFLHGRMKPA

-554 INRFANNEVQILVST
+554 MDRFANNQIQILVST

-602 RVGRGEFQSYC
+602 RVGRGKYQSYC

-619 GKKDA
+619 GKKEA
-624 SKRLEILCQ
+624 LERLNILCK
-633 SNDGFFVA
+633 SNDGFLIA
-641 NEDLR
+641 NEDLK

-653 FGVRQSGDFEFKLG
+653 FGVRQSGDFEFRLG

-674 ILKEASQA
+674 ILKQASEA
-682 VDLLES
+682 V
-688 GELEI
+688 ELILNEEVEI
-693 TEEEHKII
+693 SDKQRKII
-701 MENNVESINI
+701 IEYENDSINI

>member
-1 MRKNVLPFVPFSG
+1 MDLN
-14 NENLYVVKLFRES
+14 NL
-27 KVKFLRT
+27 
-34 DKQMKLNEIKGI
+34 KGI

-58 VNRVEDLLAY
+58 IEKVNDLLRY
-68 YPRYYDIFEEP
+68 YPRYYDVFEEP
-79 VLVRNLECDRTQA
+79 VLIRDLECDRTQA
-92 VRASVVRE
+92 IKGTVVRE
-100 VTIKKI
+100 VSVKRV
-106 RNLQVVNGYLR
+106 RNLQVVTGYLR
-117 DDEGN
+117 DERGD
-122 AIKATWFNAPYLKNK
+122 AIKATWFNSPYLKGK
-137 LTMGSMFVFRGFVKE
+137 LTIRSTFIFRGFVKE
-152 NHGSFTI
+152 NYSNFSI
-159 EQPKIFSL
+159 EQPKIFGIA
-167 REYKLKMGEMQ
+167 EYNKKKGEMQ

-188 NNVVQKS
+188 NNMVQKA
-195 VKQAFSLVR
+195 VKQALKLV
-204 PKELLPLSVRERYGL
+204 ETEEFLPEKIRNKYGL
-219 EEVCTAIRDIHYPT
+219 EGLQQAIEHIHYPT
-233 DKVRLQKARRRL
+233 DKNQLYSARKRL
-245 IFEEFFKFIYNLR
+245 IFDEFFMFIYNIR
-258 SLKESNEE
+258 NLKDKNTEIHNR
-266 LENEHILVEPEEV
+266 HILEEPKEV
-279 RKLINSLPYQLTD
+279 KTLINNLPYKLTN

-301 KSDIASKKTMNR
+301 KRDISSTKVMNR

-322 KTIIAIF
+322 KTIIAFF
-329 ALITAAFNDGQGAM
+329 ALITAALNNGQGAM
-343 MAPTEVLARQHYEN
+343 MAPTEVLARQHYDNLIEL
-357 IKELLEKNKMNVKP
+357 IKEHNINVNP
-371 VILVG
+371 VVLVG

-383 REVYALIESGE
+383 REAYKVIESGD

-411 RNLVLVVTDEQH
+411 NNLTMVVTDEQH
-423 RFGVRQREAMSA
+423 RFGVRQREAISE
-435 KGSNPHIMV
+435 KGEHPHIMV

-489 AYDFMQK
+489 AYDFMTK

-532 MPVSIH
+532 MPVSVN
-538 IEYLHGRMKGA
+538 IEFLHGRMKPA

-554 INRFANNEVQILVST
+554 MDRFANNQIQILVST

-602 RVGRGEFQSYC
+602 RVGRGKYQSYC

-619 GKKDA
+619 GKKEA
-624 SKRLEILCQ
+624 LERLNILCK
-633 SNDGFFVA
+633 SNDGFLIA
-641 NEDLR
+641 NEDLK

-653 FGVRQSGDFEFKLG
+653 FGVRQSGDFEFRLG

-674 ILKEASQA
+674 ILKQASEA
-682 VDLLES
+682 V
-688 GELEI
+688 ELILNEEVEI
-693 TEEEHKII
+693 SDKQRKII
-701 MENNVESINI
+701 IEYENDSINI

>member
-1 MRKNVLPFVPFSG
+1 MDLN
-14 NENLYVVKLFRES
+14 NL
-27 KVKFLRT
+27 
-34 DKQMKLNEIKGI
+34 KGI

-58 VNRVEDLLAY
+58 VEKVNDLLRY
-68 YPRYYDIFEEP
+68 YPRYYDVFEEP
-79 VLVRNLECDRTQA
+79 VLIRDLECDRTQA
-92 VRASVVRE
+92 IKGTVVRE
-100 VTIKKI
+100 VSVKRV
-106 RNLQVVNGYLR
+106 RNLQVVTGYLR
-117 DDEGN
+117 DERGD
-122 AIKATWFNAPYLKNK
+122 AIKATWFNSPYLKGK
-137 LTMGSMFVFRGFVKE
+137 LTIGSTFIFRGFVKE
-152 NHGSFTI
+152 NYSNFSI
-159 EQPKIFSL
+159 EQPKIFGIA
-167 REYKLKMGEMQ
+167 EYNKKKGEMQ

-188 NNVVQKS
+188 NNVVQKA
-195 VKQAFSLVR
+195 VKQALKLV
-204 PKELLPLSVRERYGL
+204 ETEEFLPEKIRNKYGL
-219 EEVCTAIRDIHYPT
+219 EGLQQAIEYIHYPT
-233 DKVRLQKARRRL
+233 DKNQLYSARKRL
-245 IFEEFFKFIYNLR
+245 IFDEFFMFIYNIR
-258 SLKESNEE
+258 NLKDKNTEIHNR
-266 LENEHILVEPEEV
+266 HILEEPKEV
-279 RKLINSLPYQLTD
+279 KTLINDLPYELTN

-301 KSDIASKKTMNR
+301 KRDISSTKVMNR

-322 KTIIAIF
+322 KTIIAFF
-329 ALITAAFNDGQGAM
+329 ALITAALNNGQGAM
-343 MAPTEVLARQHYEN
+343 MAPTEVLARQHYDNLIEL
-357 IKELLEKNKMNVKP
+357 IKEHNINVNP
-371 VILVG
+371 VVLVG

-383 REVYALIESGE
+383 REAYKVIESGD

-411 RNLVLVVTDEQH
+411 NNLTMVVTDEQH
-423 RFGVRQREAMSA
+423 RFGVRQREAISE
-435 KGSNPHIMV
+435 KGEHPHIMV

-489 AYDFMQK
+489 AYDFMTK

-532 MPVSIH
+532 MPVSVN
-538 IEYLHGRMKGA
+538 IEFLHGRMKPA

-554 INRFANNEVQILVST
+554 MDRFANNQIQILVST

-602 RVGRGEFQSYC
+602 RVGRGKYQSYC

-619 GKKDA
+619 GKKEA
-624 SKRLEILCQ
+624 LERLNILCK
-633 SNDGFFVA
+633 SNDGFLIA
-641 NEDLR
+641 NEDLK

-653 FGVRQSGDFEFKLG
+653 FGVRQSGDFEFGLG

-674 ILKEASQA
+674 ILKQASEA
-682 VDLLES
+682 V
-688 GELEI
+688 ELILNEEVEI
-693 TEEEHKII
+693 SDKQRKII
-701 MENNVESINI
+701 IEYENDSINI

>member
-1 MRKNVLPFVPFSG
+1 MDLN
-14 NENLYVVKLFRES
+14 NL
-27 KVKFLRT
+27 
-34 DKQMKLNEIKGI
+34 KGI

-58 VNRVEDLLAY
+58 IEKVNDLLRY
-68 YPRYYDIFEEP
+68 YPRYYDVFEEP
-79 VLVRNLECDRTQA
+79 VLIRDLECDRTQA
-92 VRASVVRE
+92 IKGTVVRE
-100 VTIKKI
+100 VSVKRV
-106 RNLQVVNGYLR
+106 RNLQVVTGYLR
-117 DDEGN
+117 DERGD
-122 AIKATWFNAPYLKNK
+122 AIKATWFNSPYLKGK
-137 LTMGSMFVFRGFVKE
+137 LTIGSTFIFRGFVKE
-152 NHGSFTI
+152 NYSNFSI
-159 EQPKIFSL
+159 ELPKIFGIA
-167 REYKLKMGEMQ
+167 EYNKKKGEMQ

-188 NNVVQKS
+188 NNMVQKA
-195 VKQAFSLVR
+195 VKQALKLV
-204 PKELLPLSVRERYGL
+204 ETEEFLPEKIRNKYGL
-219 EEVCTAIRDIHYPT
+219 EGLQQAIEHIHYPT
-233 DKVRLQKARRRL
+233 DKNQLYSARKRL
-245 IFEEFFKFIYNLR
+245 IFDEFFMFIYNIR
-258 SLKESNEE
+258 NLKDKNTEIHNR
-266 LENEHILVEPEEV
+266 HILEEPKEV
-279 RKLINSLPYQLTD
+279 KTLINNLPYELTN

-301 KSDIASKKTMNR
+301 KRDISSTKVMNR

-322 KTIIAIF
+322 KTIIAFF
-329 ALITAAFNDGQGAM
+329 ALITAALNNGQGAM
-343 MAPTEVLARQHYEN
+343 MAPTEVLARQHYDNLIEL
-357 IKELLEKNKMNVKP
+357 IKEHNINVNP
-371 VILVG
+371 VVLVG

-383 REVYALIESGE
+383 REAYKVIESGD

-411 RNLVLVVTDEQH
+411 NNLTMVVTDEQH
-423 RFGVRQREAMSA
+423 RFGVRQREAISE
-435 KGSNPHIMV
+435 KGEHPHIMV

-489 AYDFMQK
+489 AYDFMTK

-532 MPVSIH
+532 MPVSVN
-538 IEYLHGRMKGA
+538 IEFLHGRMKPA

-554 INRFANNEVQILVST
+554 MDRFANNQIQILVST

-602 RVGRGEFQSYC
+602 RVGRGKYQSYC

-619 GKKDA
+619 GKKEA
-624 SKRLEILCQ
+624 LERLNILCK
-633 SNDGFFVA
+633 SNDGFLIA
-641 NEDLR
+641 NEDLK

-653 FGVRQSGDFEFKLG
+653 FGVRQSGDFEFRLG

-674 ILKEASQA
+674 ILKQASEA
-682 VDLLES
+682 V
-688 GELEI
+688 ELILNEEVEI
-693 TEEEHKII
+693 SDKQRKII
-701 MENNVESINI
+701 IEYENDSINI

>member
-1 MRKNVLPFVPFSG
+1 MDLN
-14 NENLYVVKLFRES
+14 NL
-27 KVKFLRT
+27 
-34 DKQMKLNEIKGI
+34 KGI

-58 VNRVEDLLAY
+58 VEKVNDLLRY
-68 YPRYYDIFEEP
+68 YPRYYDVFEEP
-79 VLVRNLECDRTQA
+79 VLIRDLECDRTQA
-92 VRASVVRE
+92 IKGTVVRE
-100 VTIKKI
+100 VSIKRV
-106 RNLQVVNGYLR
+106 RNLQVVTGYLR
-117 DDEGN
+117 DERGD
-122 AIKATWFNAPYLKNK
+122 AIKATWFNSPYLKGK
-137 LTMGSMFVFRGFVKE
+137 LTIGSTFIFRGFVKE
-152 NHGSFTI
+152 NYSNFSI
-159 EQPKIFSL
+159 EQPKIFGIA
-167 REYKLKMGEMQ
+167 EYNKKKGEMQ

-188 NNVVQKS
+188 NNMVQKA
-195 VKQAFSLVR
+195 VKQALKLV
-204 PKELLPLSVRERYGL
+204 ETEEFLPEKIRNKYGL
-219 EEVCTAIRDIHYPT
+219 EGLQQAIEHIHYPT
-233 DKVRLQKARRRL
+233 DKNQLYSARKRL
-245 IFEEFFKFIYNLR
+245 IFDEFFMFIYNIR
-258 SLKESNEE
+258 NLKDKNTEIHNR
-266 LENEHILVEPEEV
+266 HILEEPKEV
-279 RKLINSLPYQLTD
+279 KILINNLPYELTN

-301 KSDIASKKTMNR
+301 KRDISSTKVMNR

-322 KTIIAIF
+322 KTIIAFF
-329 ALITAAFNDGQGAM
+329 ALITAALNNGQGAM
-343 MAPTEVLARQHYEN
+343 MAPTEVLARQHYDNLIEL
-357 IKELLEKNKMNVKP
+357 IKEHNINVNP
-371 VILVG
+371 VVLVG

-383 REVYALIESGE
+383 RDAYKVIESGD

-411 RNLVLVVTDEQH
+411 NNLTLVVTDEQH
-423 RFGVRQREAMSA
+423 RFGVRQREAISE
-435 KGSNPHIMV
+435 KGEHPHIMV

-489 AYDFMQK
+489 AYDFMTK

-532 MPVSIH
+532 MPVSIN
-538 IEYLHGRMKGA
+538 IEFLHGRMKPA

-554 INRFANNEVQILVST
+554 MDRFANNQIQILVST

-602 RVGRGEFQSYC
+602 RVGRGKYQSYC

-619 GKKDA
+619 GKKEA
-624 SKRLEILCQ
+624 LERLNILCK
-633 SNDGFFVA
+633 SNDGFLIA
-641 NEDLR
+641 NEDLK

-653 FGVRQSGDFEFKLG
+653 FGVRQSGDFEFRLG

-674 ILKEASQA
+674 ILKQASEA
-682 VDLLES
+682 V
-688 GELEI
+688 ELILNEEVEI
-693 TEEEHKII
+693 SDKQCKII
-701 MENNVESINI
+701 IEYENDSINI

>member
-1 MRKNVLPFVPFSG
+1 MDLN
-14 NENLYVVKLFRES
+14 NL
-27 KVKFLRT
+27 
-34 DKQMKLNEIKGI
+34 KGI

-58 VNRVEDLLAY
+58 IEKVNDLLRY
-68 YPRYYDIFEEP
+68 YPRYYDVFEEP
-79 VLVRNLECDRTQA
+79 VLIRDLECDRTQA
-92 VRASVVRE
+92 IKGTVVRE
-100 VTIKKI
+100 VSIKRV
-106 RNLQVVNGYLR
+106 RNLQVVTGYLR
-117 DDEGN
+117 DERGD
-122 AIKATWFNAPYLKNK
+122 AIKATWFNSPYLKGK
-137 LTMGSMFVFRGFVKE
+137 LAIGSTFIFRGFVKE
-152 NHGSFTI
+152 NYSNFSI
-159 EQPKIFSL
+159 EQPKIFGIA
-167 REYKLKMGEMQ
+167 EYNKKKGEMQ

-188 NNVVQKS
+188 NNVVQKA
-195 VKQAFSLVR
+195 VKQALKLV
-204 PKELLPLSVRERYGL
+204 ETEEFLPEKIRNKYGL
-219 EEVCTAIRDIHYPT
+219 EGLQQAIEHIHYPT
-233 DKVRLQKARRRL
+233 DKNQLYSARKRL
-245 IFEEFFKFIYNLR
+245 IFDEFFMFIYNIR
-258 SLKESNEE
+258 NLKDKNTEIHNR
-266 LENEHILVEPEEV
+266 HILEEPKEV
-279 RKLINSLPYQLTD
+279 KTLINNLPYELTN

-301 KSDIASKKTMNR
+301 KRDISSTKVMNR

-322 KTIIAIF
+322 KTIIAFF
-329 ALITAAFNDGQGAM
+329 ALITAALNNGQGAM
-343 MAPTEVLARQHYEN
+343 MAPTEVLARQHYDNLIEL
-357 IKELLEKNKMNVKP
+357 IKEHNINVNP
-371 VILVG
+371 VVLVG

-383 REVYALIESGE
+383 REAYKVIESGD

-411 RNLVLVVTDEQH
+411 NNLTMVVTDEQH
-423 RFGVRQREAMSA
+423 RFGVRQREAISE
-435 KGSNPHIMV
+435 KGEHPHIMV

-489 AYDFMQK
+489 AYDFMTK

-532 MPVSIH
+532 MPVSVN
-538 IEYLHGRMKGA
+538 IEFLHGRMKPA

-554 INRFANNEVQILVST
+554 MDRFANNQIQILVST

-602 RVGRGEFQSYC
+602 RVGRGKYQSYC

-619 GKKDA
+619 GKKEA
-624 SKRLEILCQ
+624 LERLNILCK
-633 SNDGFFVA
+633 SNDGFLIA
-641 NEDLR
+641 NEDLK

-653 FGVRQSGDFEFKLG
+653 FGVRQSGDFEFRLG

-674 ILKEASQA
+674 ILKQASEA
-682 VDLLES
+682 V
-688 GELEI
+688 ELILNEEVEI
-693 TEEEHKII
+693 SDKQRKII
-701 MENNVESINI
+701 IEYENDSINI

>member
-1 MRKNVLPFVPFSG
+1 MDLN
-14 NENLYVVKLFRES
+14 NL
-27 KVKFLRT
+27 
-34 DKQMKLNEIKGI
+34 KGI

-58 VNRVEDLLAY
+58 VEKVNDLLRY
-68 YPRYYDIFEEP
+68 YPRYYDVFEEP
-79 VLVRNLECDRTQA
+79 VLIRDLECDRTQA
-92 VRASVVRE
+92 IKGTVVRE
-100 VTIKKI
+100 VSVKRV
-106 RNLQVVNGYLR
+106 RNLQVVTGYLR
-117 DDEGN
+117 DERGD
-122 AIKATWFNAPYLKNK
+122 AIKATWFNSPYLKGK
-137 LTMGSMFVFRGFVKE
+137 LTIGSTFIFRGFVKE
-152 NHGSFTI
+152 NYSNFSI
-159 EQPKIFSL
+159 EQPKIFGIA
-167 REYKLKMGEMQ
+167 EYNKKKGEMQ

-188 NNVVQKS
+188 NNMVQKA
-195 VKQAFSLVR
+195 VKQALKLV
-204 PKELLPLSVRERYGL
+204 ETEEFLPEKIRNKYGL
-219 EEVCTAIRDIHYPT
+219 EGLQQAIEHIHYPT
-233 DKVRLQKARRRL
+233 DKNQLYSARKRL
-245 IFEEFFKFIYNLR
+245 IFDEFFMFIYNIR
-258 SLKESNEE
+258 NLKDKNTEIHNR
-266 LENEHILVEPEEV
+266 HILVEPKEV
-279 RKLINSLPYQLTD
+279 KTLINNLPYELTN

-301 KSDIASKKTMNR
+301 KRDISSTKVMNR

-322 KTIIAIF
+322 KTIIAFF
-329 ALITAAFNDGQGAM
+329 ALITAALNNGQGAM
-343 MAPTEVLARQHYEN
+343 MAPTEVLARQHYDNLIEL
-357 IKELLEKNKMNVKP
+357 IKEHNINVNP
-371 VILVG
+371 VVLVG

-383 REVYALIESGE
+383 REAYKVIESGD

-411 RNLVLVVTDEQH
+411 NNLTMVVTDEQH
-423 RFGVRQREAMSA
+423 RFGVRQREAISE
-435 KGSNPHIMV
+435 KGEHPHIMV

-489 AYDFMQK
+489 AYDFMTK

-532 MPVSIH
+532 MPVSVN
-538 IEYLHGRMKGA
+538 IEFLHGRMKPA

-554 INRFANNEVQILVST
+554 MDRFANNQIQILVST

-602 RVGRGEFQSYC
+602 RVGRGKYQSYC

-619 GKKDA
+619 GKKEA
-624 SKRLEILCQ
+624 LERLNILCK
-633 SNDGFFVA
+633 SNDGFLIA
-641 NEDLR
+641 NEDLK

-653 FGVRQSGDFEFKLG
+653 FGVRQSGDFEFRLG

-674 ILKEASQA
+674 ILKQASEA
-682 VDLLES
+682 V
-688 GELEI
+688 ELILNEEVEI
-693 TEEEHKII
+693 SDKQRKII
-701 MENNVESINI
+701 IEYENDSINI